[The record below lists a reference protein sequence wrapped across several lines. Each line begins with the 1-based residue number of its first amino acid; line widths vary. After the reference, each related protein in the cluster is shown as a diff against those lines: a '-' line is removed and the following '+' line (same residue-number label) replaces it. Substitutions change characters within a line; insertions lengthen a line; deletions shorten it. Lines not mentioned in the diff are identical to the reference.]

1 MESED
6 VICQLTHL
14 VLPDN
19 DTEGQRMVNTLG
31 EATML
36 IIPVYSLQQLEQVS
50 AYSRYFMHIRKQ

>member
-1 MESED
+1 M
-6 VICQLTHL
+6 ICQLTHP

-36 IIPVYSLQQLEQVS
+36 IRFVHSPQQLEQVF
-50 AYSRYFMHIRKQ
+50 AYSR